1 MSLRGIILF
10 TCLLAI
16 SATVGC
22 RFRPYWLVPAQPD
35 LPPEAFTQKPA
46 LEDIIYVV
54 NANTQRVQRLQ
65 TENAT
70 LRVDGIPAMRANLAF
85 EQPTNFRLLAQ
96 LSQFTG
102 RELDLGSNQDV
113 FWFWV
118 RRDTQRSIYFARH
131 EMFAG
136 SPARDLIP
144 LEPNRLIDTL
154 GLVYLEPTGQHTG
167 PVDRTDGLLEIT
179 SRLPSPRGEMTRVML
194 VDAKYGWPAQQHLY
208 DAGGQLLLSTR
219 ASQQR
224 FYREESVTLPHRI
237 EVTLMPG
244 QPSQM
249 AFDLDIA
256 QYSINRLTGDSTEL
270 WTMPQI
276 DGYPAV
282 DIADP
287 QFRPPVAGGPP
298 TGPSPAG
305 PTPTLNG
312 WPPATGD
319 YSVPRTANVPDYRG
333 YESPRRY

>member
-1 MSLRGIILF
+1 VSLRGIILV
-10 TCLLAI
+10 TCLLVLP
-16 SATVGC
+16 ATAGC

-35 LPPEAFTQKPA
+35 LPPEAFADKPG
-46 LEDIIYVV
+46 LEDIVYVV

-65 TENAT
+65 TENAS

-85 EQPTNFRLLAQ
+85 EQPANFRLLAQ

-118 RRDTQRSIYFARH
+118 RRDTQRSVYFARH
-131 EMFAG
+131 EMFAN
-136 SPARDLIP
+136 SPTRDLIP
-144 LEPNRLIDTL
+144 IEPNRLIDTL
-154 GLVYLEPTGQHTG
+154 GLVYLEPAGQHSG
-167 PVDRTDGLLEIT
+167 PVDRADGLLEIT
-179 SRLPSPRGEMTRVML
+179 TRIPSAQGEMTRVML
-194 VDAKYGWPAQQHLY
+194 IDAKYGWPAQQHLY

-244 QPSQM
+244 QPSQL
-249 AFDLDIA
+249 AFDLDVA
-256 QYSINRLTGDSTEL
+256 QYSINRLAGDGTEL
-270 WTMPQI
+270 WTMPQME
-276 DGYPAV
+276 GYPAV

-287 QFRPPVAGGPP
+287 QFRPPVAGGPV
-298 TGPSPAG
+298 TGPPQAGPYPRPAG
-305 PTPTLNG
+305 WAPSVN
-312 WPPATGD
+312 D
-319 YSVPRTANVPDYRG
+319 YSAPRTANLPDYRG